1 MQGLEPVILLTAV
14 YWIILIAVYSLTGNT
29 IYYSCQIVVL
39 GICIAIYQTFN
50 KKALQKNGTTC

>member
-29 IYYSCQIVVL
+29 IYYSCQFVVL
-39 GICIAIYQTFN
+39 GSCIAIYQTFN